1 MAGSRIRISITQS
14 GRNYQVR
21 VRGYGARD
29 LKKFKA
35 RLNIDPAKAALRR
48 MDEYED
54 LRCDEFFEASGPQG
68 KELGF
73 TCGRGRLAML
83 RELADE
89 EGYAFDAGGD
99 LMPDSDEAQRMMR
112 RDDSFAEELGHIVD
126 ANQPFYR
133 RGPAALF
140 KGLGI
145 RLVVLLV
152 LAGVARGVY
161 LIQADNYQPRS
172 LQAIEKTLNEPYV
185 AQNPIVHFFTPEYTH
200 QSALKIQRPLYIRG
214 NRVILDAGFYI
225 KIEGIQNLKASIE
238 RHNNAP
244 VTIKVDTRE
253 GKMDIRGI
261 YVGGEMVTHKG
272 ELIVLGRVPVSPQ
285 PPQRLDAVGPGASG
299 RYVRVRDADPAEE
312 ATFNWMLGQSVSV
325 TARLARDGD
334 RYLIG
339 EDEFK
344 FAIPRESVRED
355 IREIIDMAADNNE
368 RAIVDMRL
376 SSRPYP
382 LRNRRDP
389 REQRRGTNII
399 TDARVHY
406 VTVQSAILKNI

>member
-1 MAGSRIRISITQS
+1 MAGSRVRITITQS

-21 VRGYGARD
+21 IQGYGARD
-29 LKKFKA
+29 LKKLKA
-35 RLNIDPAKAALRR
+35 RLNIDPAPDALRR

-54 LRCDEFFEASGPQG
+54 LRCDDFFEAKGRQG

-89 EGYAFDAGGD
+89 EGYRVEAGAD
-99 LMPDSDEAQRMMR
+99 LLPDSDEAQRMVSR
-112 RDDSFAEELGHIVD
+112 KDSFADELSHIVE

-133 RGPAALF
+133 RGPAALLT
-140 KGLGI
+140 GLAVRVVFI
-145 RLVVLLV
+145 LVLLG
-152 LAGVARGVY
+152 LARGAY

-172 LQAIEKTLNEPYV
+172 LQAIMKTVDEPYV
-185 AQNPIVHFFTPEYTH
+185 AQNPIAHFFRPEYTH
-200 QSALKIQRPLYIRG
+200 QSALKIRRPLYIRG
-214 NRVILDAGFYI
+214 NRVILDAGFYVM
-225 KIEGIQNLKASIE
+225 IEGIQNLKASIE

-244 VTIKVDTRE
+244 VTIKIDTRE
-253 GKMDIRGI
+253 GRMSIHGI
-261 YVGGEMVTHKG
+261 YVGGELITHKG

-285 PPQRLDAVGPGASG
+285 PPQRLDTVGPGASG
-299 RYVRVRDADPAEE
+299 RYVRVRDADPQEE
-312 ATFNWMLGQSVSV
+312 ATFNWMLGQAVSV
-325 TARLARDGD
+325 TARLTRDGD

-389 REQRRGTNII
+389 RDQRRGTNII
-399 TDARVHY
+399 TDGRVHY

>member
-21 VRGYGARD
+21 IRGHGARD
-29 LKKFKA
+29 LKKFQA
-35 RLNIDPAKAALRR
+35 RLNIIAAGDALER
-48 MDEYED
+48 MDGYED
-54 LRCDEFFEASGPQG
+54 LRNDEFFEARGPQG
-68 KELGF
+68 KELCF

-89 EGYAFDAGGD
+89 EGYGFDAGED
-99 LMPDSDEAQRMMR
+99 LLPDSDEAQRMMSR
-112 RDDSFAEELGHIVD
+112 SDSFADELSHIVD
-126 ANQPFYR
+126 ENQPFYK

-140 KGLGI
+140 KGLAI
-145 RLVVLLV
+145 RLVIILV
-152 LAGVARGVY
+152 LAGVARGIY

-172 LQAIEKTLNEPYV
+172 LQAIMKTVDEPHEP
-185 AQNPIVHFFTPEYTH
+185 QNPVVHFFSPEYTH
-200 QSALKIQRPLYIRG
+200 QSALKIRRPLYIRG
-214 NRVILDAGFYI
+214 NKVILDAGFYV

-253 GKMDIRGI
+253 GKMSIRGI
-261 YVGGEMVTHKG
+261 YVGGEMITHKG
-272 ELIVLGRVPVSPQ
+272 ELVVLGRVPVSPQ
-285 PPQRLDAVGPGASG
+285 PPQRLDTVGPGASG
-299 RYVRVRDADPAEE
+299 RYVRVRDADPQED
-312 ATFNWMLGQSVSV
+312 ATFNWMLGEAVSV
-325 TARLARDGD
+325 TARLTRDGD

-344 FAIPRESVRED
+344 FAIPRETVRED
-355 IREIIDMAADNNE
+355 IREIIDMAAANNE

-376 SSRPYP
+376 DSRPYP

-399 TDARVHY
+399 TEGRVHY